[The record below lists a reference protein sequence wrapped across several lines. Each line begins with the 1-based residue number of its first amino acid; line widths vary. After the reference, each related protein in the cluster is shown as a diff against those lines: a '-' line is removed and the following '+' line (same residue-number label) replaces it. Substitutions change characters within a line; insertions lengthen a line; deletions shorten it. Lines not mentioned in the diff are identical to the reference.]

1 MLKALV
7 EYLKMDNHLHFLI
20 EQWQASPQEFVEQK
34 FNILALSCFN
44 EDRKDVVS
52 ILFLSFIAH

>member
-7 EYLKMDNHLHFLI
+7 KYLIMDNHLHLLI

-52 ILFLSFIAH
+52 IV